1 MLQKYIAKFIALVFI
16 IIFAASVSLSQSRI
30 NFKRGQSSA
39 TVGAR
44 IQANGSRQYV
54 VRASAG
60 QTITLRLISST
71 GNITVST
78 RAHSPGTEFSYQL
91 EQDGDVNLFV
101 ENAGAGAQYKLTVTI
116 R

>member
-1 MLQKYIAKFIALVFI
+1 MLKTCIAKSITLALVI
-16 IIFAASVSLSQSRI
+16 ILAASVSPAQSRI
-30 NFKRGQSSA
+30 NFKRGQSNA

-44 IQANGSRQYV
+44 IQPNGSRQYV

-60 QTITLRLISST
+60 QTITLRLTSST
-71 GNITVST
+71 GNVTVST
-78 RAHSPGTEFSYQL
+78 RTHSPGTEFSYQL
-91 EQDGDVNLFV
+91 EQDGDENLFV

>member
-1 MLQKYIAKFIALVFI
+1 MT
-16 IIFAASVSLSQSRI
+16 AAQSRI

-39 TVGAR
+39 QVAAR
-44 IQANGSRQYV
+44 IQPNGSRQYV

-60 QTITLRLISST
+60 QTLTLQITSAT
-71 GNITVST
+71 GGVTVST

-91 EQDGDVNLFV
+91 EQGGDVNLFV
-101 ENAGAGAQYKLTVTI
+101 ENSGGSTSYRLTVTI